1 MLNFLVRRFTYML
14 IIALFISFISFIIV
28 ELPRGTFLD
37 VRLEQLRQQG
47 GDIAEDQV
55 KAIIKRYGL
64 DDPFYVRYWKWISG
78 FVRGDFGLS
87 FALDLPV
94 SEVIWSRLGF
104 TIGMTLFSTLFSWGL
119 SIPLGVYSATH
130 RYTFWDYVL
139 AVFQFVGIAIPSFL
153 LALVLVLFAIRV
165 IKQDHVIGLFSDEFA
180 NAPWSWGRFVDMLKH
195 MWIPITIMAF
205 TGTAWLTRVM
215 RGNLLDILNMQYVQT
230 ARAKGLTERVVI
242 WKHAVRNA
250 IHPLVMALGGL
261 LPAMISG
268 GVVIE
273 RVLNLPSTGPLMF
286 QSMMNQD
293 IYLAVT
299 FLTMLCLAIIL
310 GNFFADLLLAW
321 VDPRIR
327 LE

>member
-1 MLNFLVRRFTYML
+1 MLNFLIRRFIYMV
-14 IIALFISFISFIIV
+14 IIVLFISFISFIIV
-28 ELPRGTFLD
+28 ELPQGTYLD
-37 VRLEQLRQQG
+37 VELERLRQQG
-47 GDIAEDQV
+47 GDISQDQIE
-55 KAIIKRYGL
+55 AIIKRYGL
-64 DDPFYVRYWKWISG
+64 NDPFYVRYLKWISG
-78 FVRGDFGLS
+78 FVRGDFGIS
-87 FALDLPV
+87 FALKLPV
-94 SEVIWSRLGF
+94 SELIWSRLGF
-104 TIGMTLFSTLFSWGL
+104 TIGMALFSTIVAWGL

-130 RYTFWDYVL
+130 RYTAVDYVITI
-139 AVFQFVGIAIPSFL
+139 FQFVGIAIPAFL

-165 IKQDHVIGLFSDEFA
+165 VQQEHVIGLFSDEYA
-180 NAPWSWGRFVDMLKH
+180 KASWSWAKFVDMLKH
-195 MWIPITIMAF
+195 LWIPVTILVF

-230 ARAKGLTERVVI
+230 ARAKGLTEQVVI

-261 LPAMISG
+261 LPAMIGG

-273 RVLNLPSTGPLMF
+273 RVLNLPSSGPLMF

-293 IYLAVT
+293 VYLAVT
-299 FLTMLCLAIIL
+299 FLTLLSIAIVL

>member
-1 MLNFLVRRFTYML
+1 MLNFLIRRFTYML
-14 IIALFISFISFIIV
+14 IIVLFISFISFIIV

-37 VRLEQLRQQG
+37 VRLQQLRQQG

-104 TIGMTLFSTLFSWGL
+104 TLGMTLFSTFFSWGL

-180 NAPWSWGRFVDMLKH
+180 NAPWSWARFVDMMKH

>member
-1 MLNFLVRRFTYML
+1 MLNFLIRRFTYML
-14 IIALFISFISFIIV
+14 IIVLFISFISFIIV

-37 VRLEQLRQQG
+37 VRLQQLRQQG

-55 KAIIKRYGL
+55 KAIIRRYGL

-104 TIGMTLFSTLFSWGL
+104 TLGMTLFSTFFSWGL

-165 IKQDHVIGLFSDEFA
+165 IKQEHVIGLFSDEFA
-180 NAPWSWGRFVDMLKH
+180 NAPWSWARFVDMMKH

>member
-1 MLNFLVRRFTYML
+1 
-14 IIALFISFISFIIV
+14 
-28 ELPRGTFLD
+28 
-37 VRLEQLRQQG
+37 
-47 GDIAEDQV
+47 
-55 KAIIKRYGL
+55 
-64 DDPFYVRYWKWISG
+64 
-78 FVRGDFGLS
+78 
-87 FALDLPV
+87 
-94 SEVIWSRLGF
+94 
-104 TIGMTLFSTLFSWGL
+104 
-119 SIPLGVYSATH
+119 
-130 RYTFWDYVL
+130 
-139 AVFQFVGIAIPSFL
+139 

-165 IKQDHVIGLFSDEFA
+165 IKQKEVIGLFSSEYAKAD
-180 NAPWSWGRFVDMLKH
+180 WSWAKFVDMLKH
-195 MWIPITIMAF
+195 MWIPVTILAF

-230 ARAKGLTERVVI
+230 ARAKGLTENVVI

-273 RVLNLPSTGPLMF
+273 RVLNLPSAGPLMF
-286 QSMMNQD
+286 ESMMNQD

-299 FLTMLCLAIIL
+299 FLTMLSLAIVL

>member
-1 MLNFLVRRFTYML
+1 MLNFLIRRFTYML
-14 IIALFISFISFIIV
+14 IIVLFISFISFIIV

-37 VRLEQLRQQG
+37 VRLQQLRQQG

-55 KAIIKRYGL
+55 KAIIRRYGL

-180 NAPWSWGRFVDMLKH
+180 NAPWSWARFVDMMKH

>member
-1 MLNFLVRRFTYML
+1 ML
-14 IIALFISFISFIIV
+14 IIVLFISFISFIIV
-28 ELPRGTFLD
+28 ELPQGTYLD
-37 VRLEQLRQQG
+37 VELERLRQQG
-47 GDIAEDQV
+47 GDISQDQIE
-55 KAIIKRYGL
+55 AIIKRYGL
-64 DDPFYVRYWKWISG
+64 NDPFYVRYWKWISG
-78 FVRGDFGLS
+78 FLQGDFGLS
-87 FALDLPV
+87 FALKLPV
-94 SEVIWSRLGF
+94 GELIWSRLGF
-104 TIGMTLFSTLFSWGL
+104 TVGMALFSTVVAWGL

-130 RYTFWDYVL
+130 RYTGLDYLISV
-139 AVFQFVGIAIPSFL
+139 VQFIGIAIPSFL

-165 IKQDHVIGLFSDEFA
+165 IKQDHVIGLFSDQYA
-180 NAPWSWGRFVDMLKH
+180 KAGWSWGKFLDMLKH
-195 MWIPITIMAF
+195 LWIPVTILIF

-230 ARAKGLTERVVI
+230 ARAKGLTENVVI

-273 RVLNLPSTGPLMF
+273 RVLNLPSSGPLMF
-286 QSMMNQD
+286 QAMMNQD
-293 IYLAVT
+293 VYLAVT
-299 FLTMLCLAIIL
+299 FLTMLSLAIIL